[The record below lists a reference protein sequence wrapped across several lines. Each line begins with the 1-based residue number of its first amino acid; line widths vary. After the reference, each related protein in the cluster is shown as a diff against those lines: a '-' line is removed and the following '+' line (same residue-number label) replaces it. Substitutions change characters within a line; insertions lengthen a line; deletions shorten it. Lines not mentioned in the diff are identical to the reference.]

1 MMNDLITRSFDAA
14 NAYGSTQK
22 TMQNAFNMGGISGGS
37 QPDVVT
43 SFGDA
48 LTKALKDAIDT
59 GRVAEHQSA
68 LGLSGGGNLSTIATS
83 VEEAKLTLQTVT
95 TLRDR
100 IVQAYQEVMRMTI

>member
-1 MMNDLITRSFDAA
+1 MNDLITRSFDAA

-48 LTKALKDAIDT
+48 LTKALKDAKAVYANELSKGNGKT
-59 GRVAEHQSA
+59 GFTF
-68 LGLSGGGNLSTIATS
+68 N
-83 VEEAKLTLQTVT
+83 K
-95 TLRDR
+95 
-100 IVQAYQEVMRMTI
+100 